1 MSYFMK
7 KYNMKNFLCL
17 ILFCVF
23 NLMMNA
29 QSTTIIDPSVSTNPN
44 GSFENATSTLAANG
58 WTAVNDGNNYWV
70 VGTTTFNS
78 GAKSAYISTN
88 GTNNNYNKSSARVS
102 HFYRDVTFP
111 AGQTCITLSFN
122 WKGRGEVGYDF
133 LKVYLIPTSTTPIA
147 GSQLSA
153 TNQLGTEY
161 SNQNTWQTA
170 TIIIPASYAG
180 TTQRLVFSWRND
192 NNTGNNPP
200 AAVDNISL
208 ISDTPPSSTAPF
220 TTNFETTCTGW
231 NIVNGSETN
240 QWTLGTA
247 TNNGGTRSMYVSND
261 GGASNNY
268 VNTTSVTHFYR
279 DVTFPAG
286 QTCIN
291 LSFDWK
297 GRGEVGY
304 DFLKVYLVP
313 TSTTPVAGTQLSA
326 ANQLGTEYSNQ
337 STWQTQNLTIPGTNA
352 GTTQR
357 LVFSWRNDW
366 SIDYQPPAAVDNIA
380 INTSTP
386 TAPSCATYV
395 APVNG
400 ATTCPSQTLS
410 WNAATASCGSIT
422 YDVYFN
428 SGTTATTLVSAG
440 QAGTTYNTGALTN
453 GTYAWRIVPKTGT
466 LTASGCST
474 YTFSVNGVS
483 NDLPCNATS
492 ITLGNVASGDNSCSS
507 NAGEPGT
514 PGCWTG
520 GTRNTVWYSFV
531 APASG
536 SVKIRTAA
544 GTLVTTQI
552 ALYSGTCGVGMT
564 ELACNTNAPAC
575 GGTSLST
582 SEITRTGLTAGNTYY
597 IAVDG
602 KNNNTGSFAITVVE
616 GSSSYPSESG
626 QSCGSSIAV
635 CNSTLS
641 VGNPGYQGIGFT
653 CDNDGTGNCTGG
665 ERGSV
670 WYTFNIQN
678 NGNLNFIIKANDYNA
693 GSPGA
698 ETDYDFILWK
708 IGGSGATNCAGI
720 ASGAAPV
727 KCNYGSDGVTGLSS
741 TGNAPP
747 PYSSVFNDDFETQL
761 AVTAGDVYLLLVN
774 NYSNSTSGFSLD
786 FTNTAAGVINY
797 SPPTSIVWTGGAN
810 STSWTN
816 STNWGGCTT
825 PACGINAAIST
836 GSSYQPVVTAAMGTV
851 IVNNFTIDPGASLTL
866 NAGATLKVCGNF
878 TNNGTINADPTSTII
893 FNDDATHNLN
903 GTLSGASALGN
914 VIITDV
920 AGGTNCTINA
930 NSAIEI
936 KGTLTISNATSILN
950 LNNNNLTLGGNLIN
964 ASGANTILNITGST
978 LTFNGS
984 GAQVYNPNNLSATPS
999 LTLGSVVMNNS
1010 GAGVTISTTNTPNM
1024 ILGTSGVLTLTSGKI
1039 ITPGNQEVVVTNT
1052 SPAAV
1057 STGNTNSFVQGNLRR
1072 YLAAG
1077 ATGSFDF
1084 PVGHATPGYERANV
1098 NFTSAAA
1105 AGAINLLAR
1114 FDTWGG
1120 AWPMPGAPNWNECST
1135 VYNDPYLNN
1144 GYWTINA
1151 SAVSTGSYNLTL
1163 YNTGYTTSSVGFS
1176 IAKSPS
1182 ASPAWAIS
1190 GNCVASPVTAVV
1202 RNAMSGFSKFATIQG
1217 STPLPVQLI
1226 SFTGNNENTYNLI
1239 EWKTAVEENFRHY
1252 ELESSAD
1259 GINFKQIKIVNP
1271 IGNPTSINTYE
1282 YLDFDFYRPIT
1293 YYRLKMVDLDYTYKY
1308 SSIISIDNTSK
1319 NKPTVLVYPNP
1330 ANADLYINVSGTND
1344 EIIHIQVTDIYG
1356 RLVYTNEVNLLQNG
1370 NNVYLN
1376 TSDFA
1381 TGTYLITVSNNESIH
1396 ENVKVIINHNK

>member
-88 GTNNNYNKSSARVS
+88 GTNNNYNNSSARVS

-122 WKGRGEVGYDF
+122 WKGRGENTFDF
-133 LKVYLIPTSTTPIA
+133 LRVFLVGTSTTPVA
-147 GSQLSA
+147 GTQLPGASA
-153 TNQLGTEY
+153 LTGRLDSET
-161 SNQNTWQTA
+161 SWQTE
-170 TIIIPASYAG
+170 TITIPASYAG

-208 ISDTPPSSTAPF
+208 VSDTPPT
-220 TTNFETTCTGW
+220 
-231 NIVNGSETN
+231 
-240 QWTLGTA
+240 
-247 TNNGGTRSMYVSND
+247 
-261 GGASNNY
+261 
-268 VNTTSVTHFYR
+268 
-279 DVTFPAG
+279 
-286 QTCIN
+286 
-291 LSFDWK
+291 
-297 GRGEVGY
+297 
-304 DFLKVYLVP
+304 
-313 TSTTPVAGTQLSA
+313 
-326 ANQLGTEYSNQ
+326 
-337 STWQTQNLTIPGTNA
+337 
-352 GTTQR
+352 
-357 LVFSWRNDW
+357 
-366 SIDYQPPAAVDNIA
+366 
-380 INTSTP
+380 
-386 TAPSCATYV
+386 PSCATYIS
-395 APVNG
+395 PSNG
-400 ATTCPSQTLS
+400 FTTCPTAQTLS
-410 WNAATASCGSIT
+410 WNAVTAACGTVT

-440 QAGTTYNTGALTN
+440 QAGTTYNTGALAS
-453 GTYAWRIVPKTGT
+453 GTYAWRIVPKNGS
-466 LTASGCST
+466 LNASGCST
-474 YTFSVNGVS
+474 YTFVASSAS

-492 ITLGNVASGDNSCSS
+492 ITLGNVASGDNTCSS
-507 NAGEPGT
+507 NSGEPGT

-520 GTRNTVWYSFV
+520 GTANTVWYSFV

-653 CDNDGTGNCTGG
+653 CDNDGTGNCTDG

-670 WYTFNIQN
+670 WYTINIQN
-678 NGNLNFIIKANDYNA
+678 NGNLNFIIQANDYNA

-708 IGGSGATNCAGI
+708 IGGTGATNCAGI
-720 ASGAAPV
+720 AAGAAPV
-727 KCNYGSDGVTGLSS
+727 RCNYGSDGVTGLSS
-741 TGNAPP
+741 TGNAPA
-747 PYSSVFNDDFETQL
+747 PYSSTFDDDFETQL

-774 NYSNSTSGFSLD
+774 NYSNSTSGFSLN
-786 FTNTAAGVINY
+786 FNTTSSGVINY
-797 SPPTSIVWTGGAN
+797 APPTSVVWTGGAN
-810 STSWTN
+810 STDWTN
-816 STNWGGCTT
+816 ATNWGGCTA
-825 PACGINAAIST
+825 PICGINGAVST

-851 IVNNFTIDPGASLTL
+851 VVNNFTIDPGASLTL
-866 NAGATLKVCGNF
+866 NAGSTLKVCGNF
-878 TNNGTINADPTSTII
+878 TNNGTINADPSSTII
-893 FNDDATHNLN
+893 FNDNATHNLN
-903 GTLSGASALGN
+903 GTLSGSSALGN

-920 AGGTNCTINA
+920 AGGANCTINV
-930 NSAIEI
+930 NSAIEL
-936 KGTLTISNATSILN
+936 KGTLTVSNATSILN
-950 LNNNNLTLGGNLIN
+950 LNNNNLTLGGDLIN

-978 LTFNGS
+978 ITFNGS

-1010 GAGVTISTTNTPNM
+1010 STGVTISTTNTPNM

-1039 ITPGNQEVVVTNT
+1039 ITPGNQEVIVTNT

-1057 STGNTNSFVQGNLRR
+1057 STGNANSFVQGNLRR

-1144 GYWTINA
+1144 GYWSIDA

-1182 ASPAWAIS
+1182 AAPAWAIS
-1190 GNCVASPVTAVV
+1190 GNCVGSPVTAVV

-1226 SFTGNNENTYNLI
+1226 SFTGTNETTHNLI
-1239 EWKTAVEENFRHY
+1239 EWKTAVEENFRQY
-1252 ELESSAD
+1252 ELESSED
-1259 GINFKQIKIVNP
+1259 GINFKQIKIISP
-1271 IGNPTSINTYE
+1271 IGNLTSINNYE
-1282 YLDFDFYRPIT
+1282 YLDFNFYRPIT

-1308 SSIISIDNTSK
+1308 SSIISIDNQTKSLS
-1319 NKPTVLVYPNP
+1319 TVLVYPNP
-1330 ANADLYINVSGTND
+1330 ANTDLYINVSGTN
-1344 EIIHIQVTDIYG
+1344 EETIHVHVTDIYG
-1356 RLVYTNEVNLLQNG
+1356 RLVYTNEINLLQNG
-1370 NNVYLN
+1370 NNIYLK

-1381 TGTYLITVSNNESIH
+1381 TGTYLITVSNNKSIH